1 MMQVRI
7 TMECHSPEDEYLYL
21 PFSIG
26 EKLADMILK
35 PPSYII
41 KSMSVWNP
49 VLSLLF
55 VELVITL
62 LLCCI
67 YSKLP
72 IQLV

>member
-1 MMQVRI
+1 MQVRI

-41 KSMSVWNP
+41 VNVSQESSIIFAFCWIGYYITT
-49 VLSLLF
+49 VLHIF
-55 VELVITL
+55 
-62 LLCCI
+62 
-67 YSKLP
+67 
-72 IQLV
+72 